1 MSRFDS
7 LAEHHRLRVKRSLPR
22 YHPVEQ
28 YDAGPSVAFCIVLVS
43 VSVVIGYALGR
54 MFT

>member
-1 MSRFDS
+1 MSQFDT
-7 LAEHHRLRVKRSLPR
+7 LKEHHQQKSLRSLPR

-43 VSVVIGYALGR
+43 VSVVIGYIMGR
-54 MFT
+54 LFL